1 MAQTKPK
8 KNTAKNG
15 SPVKRKSPER
25 RCVGCVGTFDKR
37 TLLRVLRSPADEN
50 GNSTV
55 SLDFTGKKSGR
66 GAYVCKNPACL
77 KKARKSG
84 ALARSLGCEITDDIY
99 TELER
104 EIAEA
109 LRLGEISGSGAA
121 DGGKNRADVS
131 GEAE

>member
-8 KNTAKNG
+8 KNTVNNG

-84 ALARSLGCEITDDIY
+84 ALARSLGCEITDDVY
-99 TELER
+99 AELER

-109 LRLGEISGSGAA
+109 VRLGEAGETAEA
-121 DGGKNRADVS
+121 CDNKD